1 MLDAEA
7 LAIISLIDSSGN
19 NVTLVD
25 DGNGEA

>member
-7 LAIISLIDSSGN
+7 LAIIVLTDSIGK